1 MLSDAEMIIVLIICD
16 RIVYLIVYPGDHF
29 YDHLL
34 TQSMALYQSVAL
46 RTRLRRTSHHGM
58 VKTGKMQQG
67 YEG

>member
-1 MLSDAEMIIVLIICD
+1 MIVVLIICD
-16 RIVYLIVYPGDHF
+16 RIVYLIVYLGDHF

-34 TQSMALYQSVAL
+34 TQSMALYKVCFCG
-46 RTRLRRTSHHGM
+46 RDFVEPHTPEM